1 MSKKILVLGASKG
14 IGAKCAE
21 HFQGKGH
28 SIITVARSGNMT
40 LNGDVAGPAFRNQ
53 ILALDVDVV
62 INCIGGWGDQPYT
75 HAMHVNSGVAIDL
88 MMRFYDRLPVGS
100 HIINISSLAG
110 NFTSGWANMPAE
122 RIVYMASKQA
132 MSAATTALA
141 QSKRRD
147 VRVTTIEPGEVHP
160 TSFGP
165 TKNVPAMNY
174 TDYQFESFTPY
185 RPQDIADVID
195 WVISSPPWFGISK
208 ITLNN
213 HCKKG

>member
-1 MSKKILVLGASKG
+1 
-14 IGAKCAE
+14 
-21 HFQGKGH
+21 
-28 SIITVARSGNMT
+28 MT
-40 LNGDVAGPAFRNQ
+40 LLGDVAKPEFRNQ
-53 ILALDVDVV
+53 ILAQDVDVV
-62 INCIGGWGDQPYT
+62 INCIGGWGNQPYT
-75 HAMHVNSGVAIDL
+75 HAMHVNAGVAIDL
-88 MMRFYDRLPVGS
+88 MMRFYDRLPAGS

-174 TDYQFESFTPY
+174 TNFQFESFTPY
-185 RPQDIADVID
+185 RPQDIADVVD
-195 WVISSPPWFGISK
+195 WVISSPPWFGISR

>member
-14 IGAKCAE
+14 IGATCAV
-21 HFQGKGH
+21 FFKSKGH
-28 SIITVARSGNMT
+28 DVITAARTGNMT
-40 LNGDVAGPAFRNQ
+40 LNGDIATPAFRNQ
-53 ILALDVDVV
+53 ILACEVDVV
-62 INCIGGWGDQPYT
+62 VNCIGGWGNAPYAQ
-75 HAMHVNSGVAIDL
+75 AMHINSGVAVDL
-88 MMRFYDRLPVGS
+88 MMRFYDRLHEGS
-100 HIINISSLAG
+100 HIINVSSLAS
-110 NFTSGWANMPAE
+110 NFTAGWANMSAE
-122 RIVYMASKQA
+122 RVVYMASKQA

-141 QSKRRD
+141 QSKRRN

-165 TKNVPAMNY
+165 NKSVPDSHY
-174 TDYQFESFTPY
+174 TDYQFDSFTPY
-185 RPQDIADVID
+185 RPQDIAEVID

>member
-1 MSKKILVLGASKG
+1 M
-14 IGAKCAE
+14 E
-21 HFQGKGH
+21 HFRGKGH
-28 SIITVARSGNMT
+28 TVIKVARTGEMD
-40 LNGDVAGPAFRNQ
+40 LNGDIAKPEFRNQ
-53 ILALDVDVV
+53 LLSLEADVV
-62 INCIGGWGDQPYT
+62 INSVGGWGNQPYT
-75 HAMHVNSGVAIDL
+75 HAMHVNSGAAIDL
-88 MMRFYDRLPVGS
+88 MMRFYERLPVGS

-110 NFTSGWANMPAE
+110 NFTSGWAGMPAE
-122 RIVYMASKQA
+122 RVVYMASKQA

-160 TSFGP
+160 TAFGP
-165 TKNVPAMNY
+165 NKQVPESHY
-174 TDYQFESFTPY
+174 TNFQFESFTPY

-195 WVISSPPWFGISK
+195 WVISSPPWFGISR